1 MKKVALQCRNC
12 GNMKYI
18 EVKSGFTTFKIPRQ
32 CDNSKLIGEQR
43 EKCPLDSYMTISEK
57 SQFID
62 VQTLKIQEA
71 PELIPIGEIPRSYM
85 LYCDRTLV
93 NQVSPGTRVTVVGIQ
108 CVDERENDKGINDR
122 SS

>member
-43 EKCPLDSYMTISEK
+43 EKCPPDFYVAIFFFF
-57 SQFID
+57 FINF
-62 VQTLKIQEA
+62 LA
-71 PELIPIGEIPRSYM
+71 FYFRA
-85 LYCDRTLV
+85 
-93 NQVSPGTRVTVVGIQ
+93 
-108 CVDERENDKGINDR
+108 
-122 SS
+122 

>member
-1 MKKVALQCRNC
+1 MKKVAVQCRNC
-12 GNMKYI
+12 GNIKYI
-18 EVKSGFTTFKIPRQ
+18 QVKSGFTNFKIPRQ

-43 EKCPLDSYMTISEK
+43 EKCPLDSYMTITEK

-85 LYCDRTLV
+85 L
-93 NQVSPGTRVTVVGIQ
+93 
-108 CVDERENDKGINDR
+108 
-122 SS
+122 